1 MKDGKIGEWAFIVFV
16 IIAILSGLVAGI
28 AGKSATG
35 WVTLVMVIL
44 GIVIGFTTIT
54 TKEATPFLTA
64 AIALLVAN
72 AGGVFLVID
81 QVLKPL
87 GTIIDAIVGN
97 VAAFVAPAAIIL
109 AIKAIINISKK

>member
-1 MKDGKIGEWAFIVFV
+1 MEAKYGEWAFIIFV
-16 IIAILSGLVAGI
+16 IIAILAGLVAGI
-28 AGKSATG
+28 AGTGALG

-44 GIVIGFTTIT
+44 GIIVGFTTIT
-54 TKEATPFLTA
+54 TKEAMPFLTA

-81 QVLKPL
+81 SVLKPL
-87 GTIIDAIVGN
+87 GTIIDAIVSN

-109 AIKAIINISKK
+109 AIKAIIGITKK